1 MRQLI
6 PPTVAPLQSA
16 VSSSATST
24 VQPPRSIQPVTPSN
38 DPYYD
43 GRGFIPTPMVP
54 PVGGYTPRFPGVG
67 MGDLHPTFPG
77 AVPQGAPDYGQGSLV
92 GPNHPLFMPNMGG
105 YPSDPRGAPGWP
117 AGAPRPRF
125 DSFMPV
131 PGPNGP
137 DFGQQNAPSFGPNGE
152 TRGMRRRVP
161 GEPNPDHLRPPGN
174 NDYI

>member
-1 MRQLI
+1 
-6 PPTVAPLQSA
+6 
-16 VSSSATST
+16 
-24 VQPPRSIQPVTPSN
+24 
-38 DPYYD
+38 
-43 GRGFIPTPMVP
+43 MVP

-77 AVPQGAPDYGQGSLV
+77 AAPQGMPDYGQGSLV
-92 GPNHPLFMPNMGG
+92 GPNHPLFMPAMGG
-105 YPSDPRGAPGWP
+105 YPSDHRGAPGWP

-137 DFGQQNAPSFGPNGE
+137 DFGLQNPTGFGPNGE
-152 TRGMRRRVP
+152 MRGMRRRVP